1 MDGKEMNKIPN
12 KIHSVKV
19 LETVFQKTL
28 KELRKVGEKNKE
40 GIAYWSGTLNETNAT
55 IKNVMFADEYPE
67 FYNEEL
73 FASVS
78 LDMSF
83 KIGEKIHQREE
94 ILFAQVHTHPF
105 EAFHSYVDDTYPIS
119 HRIGFFSIVIPYFG
133 KNISSLLQCK
143 IFEYKGKAKWHELD
157 KDEIVRKFEVDA
169 DE

>member
-1 MDGKEMNKIPN
+1 MNKIPTR
-12 KIHSVKV
+12 IHSVKIGDTIFQNT
-19 LETVFQKTL
+19 LE
-28 KELRKVGEKNKE
+28 ELRKVGDGNKE
-40 GIAYWSGTLNETNAT
+40 GIAYWSGILNEAKAT

-67 FYNEEL
+67 FHNEKL

-83 KIGEKIHQREE
+83 KISEKIHQREE

-133 KNISSLLQCK
+133 KNINSLLQCK
-143 IFEYKGKAKWHELD
+143 IFEYEGKAKWHELD
-157 KDEIVRKFEVDA
+157 EDEIKRKFEVRCR
-169 DE
+169 

>member
-1 MDGKEMNKIPN
+1 MNKIPTR
-12 KIHSVKV
+12 IHSIKIYD
-19 LETVFQKTL
+19 TIFQNTL
-28 KELRKVGEKNKE
+28 TGLRKVGERSKE

-67 FYNEEL
+67 FHNEES

-83 KIGEKIHQREE
+83 KIGEKIHQREG

-105 EAFHSYVDDTYPIS
+105 EAFHSFVDNTYPIS
-119 HRIGFFSIVIPYFG
+119 HRVGFFSIVIPYFG
-133 KNISSLLQCK
+133 KNINSLSQCK
-143 IFEYKGKAKWHELD
+143 IFEYEGKAKWYELD
-157 KDEIVRKFEVDA
+157 ENEIKRRFEVDA